1 METRAMCLSVS
12 KKNQRVMD
20 MVEDYSLQFNLN
32 TSQTIFRIVREYDQM
47 KRWSYY
53 NKELVGWQVRHHLWQ
68 RR

>member
-32 TSQTIFRIVREYDQM
+32 TAQTIFRIVREYDQM
-47 KRWSYY
+47 KKWSYY
-53 NKELVGWQVRHHLWQ
+53 NKELVG
-68 RR
+68 

>member
-53 NKELVGWQVRHHLWQ
+53 NKELVG
-68 RR
+68 

>member
-47 KRWSYY
+47 KKWSYY
-53 NKELVGWQVRHHLWQ
+53 NKELVG
-68 RR
+68 

>member
-20 MVEDYSLQFNLN
+20 MIEDYSLQFNLN
-32 TSQTIFRIVREYDQM
+32 TAQTIFRIVREYDQM

-53 NKELVGWQVRHHLWQ
+53 NKELVG
-68 RR
+68 

>member
-32 TSQTIFRIVREYDQM
+32 TAQTIFRIVREYDQM

-53 NKELVGWQVRHHLWQ
+53 NKELMR
-68 RR
+68 

>member
-32 TSQTIFRIVREYDQM
+32 TAQTIFRIVREYDQM
-47 KRWSYY
+47 KKWSFY
-53 NKELVGWQVRHHLWQ
+53 NKELVG
-68 RR
+68 

>member
-20 MVEDYSLQFNLN
+20 MVEEYSLQFNLN
-32 TSQTIFRIVREYDQM
+32 TAQTIFRIVREYDQM

-53 NKELVGWQVRHHLWQ
+53 NKELIR
-68 RR
+68 

>member
-20 MVEDYSLQFNLN
+20 MVENYSLQFNLN
-32 TSQTIFRIVREYDQM
+32 TAQTIFRIVREYDQM

-53 NKELVGWQVRHHLWQ
+53 NKELVG
-68 RR
+68 

>member
-32 TSQTIFRIVREYDQM
+32 TAQTIFRIVREYDQM

-53 NKELVGWQVRHHLWQ
+53 NKELVG
-68 RR
+68 

>member
-12 KKNQRVMD
+12 KKNKGVMD

-53 NKELVGWQVRHHLWQ
+53 NRELKV
-68 RR
+68 

>member
-53 NKELVGWQVRHHLWQ
+53 NKELIG
-68 RR
+68 

>member
-32 TSQTIFRIVREYDQM
+32 TAQTIFRIVREYDQM
-47 KRWSYY
+47 KKWSFY
-53 NKELVGWQVRHHLWQ
+53 NRELVG
-68 RR
+68 